1 MLDYEGTSL
10 SAGQRQTVGIARALL
25 RNADVLVLDESTS
38 ALDAPT
44 RNSVLT
50 NILCDF
56 KDRIVIVARAPV
68 TMAVICKL
76 AASHKVN

>member
-1 MLDYEGTSL
+1 M
-10 SAGQRQTVGIARALL
+10 
-25 RNADVLVLDESTS
+25 
-38 ALDAPT
+38 LDAPT